1 MLSLGYMLR
10 IGSPQFMNEIC
21 TESSLLSQLFG
32 TLTSF
37 SQRND
42 VINNAW
48 FHREASKC
56 YRIQHI
62 DKFESASSHAS
73 CPYVEQGQKV
83 HKLVGWREMKNI
95 SSSLPGTSEVFS
107 GICLPLFIYTP
118 SLIHPHPSKYFIPA
132 HVKEHQNNFLLCL
145 TLNPSLRAS
154 LIMPSHLTIKG

>member
-62 DKFESASSHAS
+62 DKFESTSSHAS
-73 CPYVEQGQKV
+73 CPYVEQG
-83 HKLVGWREMKNI
+83 
-95 SSSLPGTSEVFS
+95 
-107 GICLPLFIYTP
+107 
-118 SLIHPHPSKYFIPA
+118 
-132 HVKEHQNNFLLCL
+132 
-145 TLNPSLRAS
+145 
-154 LIMPSHLTIKG
+154 